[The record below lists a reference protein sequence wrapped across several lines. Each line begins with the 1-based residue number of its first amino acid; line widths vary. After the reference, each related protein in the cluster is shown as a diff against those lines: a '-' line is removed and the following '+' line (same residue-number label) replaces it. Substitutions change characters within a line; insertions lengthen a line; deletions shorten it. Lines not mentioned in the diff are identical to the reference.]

1 MSRNRPP
8 RSVSLAATLALAVYG
23 VAPGLAPEVHAA
35 GESGIGYR
43 SVREARDALAARD
56 DVAVSSARGWTLVR
70 EPAAPGHTE
79 WAFLAREHP
88 AYPALV
94 RRDVVLRAGTPTLV
108 TRFLCE
114 GARAACETLYAR
126 VRAHGSAAGDAPLAA
141 VPE

>member
-8 RSVSLAATLALAVYG
+8 RPVTLAATLM
-23 VAPGLAPEVHAA
+23 VAACSLAPAA
-35 GESGIGYR
+35 RAVGESGIGYR
-43 SVREARDALAARD
+43 SVREARDALAARN
-56 DVAVSSARGWTLVR
+56 DVAVSSAPGWTLVR
-70 EPAAPGHTE
+70 EPSAPGHTE